1 MLRYEIMFDKSVI
14 AKYACKQIAP
24 LIKENSG
31 GLILITGLRGTGKTA
46 VLEEIYR
53 QYAYCIDFA
62 VKHKVCRGIVAESR
76 VMHIL
81 QDLQD
86 NSDNRVEKRIFLL
99 DDVQNVRDLR
109 KLDFMIYP
117 DVLTIATTDQ
127 LTASAIELNENKVI
141 AVYDI
146 TMLNYPLFK
155 KAYKGKAT
163 IDTYI
168 ENMGS
173 ICCAVDSTEYLARGL
188 DLLLYSR
195 TNLKQ
200 HTYAFLRDI
209 PHLIRHEF
217 DYIFFELTKDLNLLG
232 QRKYSAIKR
241 RYLCDNAE
249 GSTDFEVI
257 REIFTDVSLY
267 INVGEPVMV
276 FGSQVCRLLTEK
288 DNKDVTQ
295 DYAQKT
301 EQING
306 YIYERLYRL
315 LVLFELYRRFG
326 ATGVYGQTKDN
337 NIVIND
343 KYIVAIKKRSDTARN
358 ETKVDKLK
366 TYIVVYGGETVF
378 DGEVQYVNYVEFF
391 EDSAKFFT

>member
-1 MLRYEIMFDKSVI
+1 MPRHDIMFDKSVV
-14 AKYACKQIAP
+14 AKYACKQIVP
-24 LIKENSG
+24 LIEENRG
-31 GLILITGLRGTGKTA
+31 GLLLITGLSGTGKTA
-46 VLEEIYR
+46 VLQEIYNQFVGCLAFVVMR
-53 QYAYCIDFA
+53 
-62 VKHKVCRGIVAESR
+62 KVCCGVVAESR
-76 VMHIL
+76 VQHIL

-86 NSDNRVEKRIFLL
+86 NSKAEKRILLL
-99 DDVQNVRDLR
+99 DDVHNVRDLR
-109 KLDFMIYP
+109 KLDFMLYP

-155 KAYKGKAT
+155 KAYKDNAT

-217 DYIFFELTKDLNLLG
+217 DYIFYELTKDLNLLG

-343 KYIVAIKKRSDTARN
+343 KYIVAIKERSDTARN

-378 DGEVQYVNYVEFF
+378 DGEVRYVNYVEFF